1 VLPLAESRHLTY
13 REPRGVPASSSKF
26 LLGCCVSGYT
36 RRTERPDHI
45 EYHPRQPPNKRRVIH
60 IASWRKPS
68 AFQDHARGG
77 AIRNSAMTQ
86 RHGCYNCADEISD
99 SRPTPTSEEQHTLDL
114 AGVSVGAT
122 IGLRE
127 ARKWRGRYACGV
139 IVKGAAIRAEGE
151 ALRHVEF
158 AGVVTTVGELRDDY
172 DSLGYGACGPLI
184 HW

>member
-1 VLPLAESRHLTY
+1 
-13 REPRGVPASSSKF
+13 
-26 LLGCCVSGYT
+26 
-36 RRTERPDHI
+36 
-45 EYHPRQPPNKRRVIH
+45 
-60 IASWRKPS
+60 
-68 AFQDHARGG
+68 
-77 AIRNSAMTQ
+77 MTQ

-151 ALRHVEF
+151 ALGDMWNLPVWSLQS
-158 AGVVTTVGELRDDY
+158 ANCATITTVSDTELVDH
-172 DSLGYGACGPLI
+172 SLIGDTTGIIADKK
-184 HW
+184 